1 MLGLRAPD
9 LRRLLHRN
17 ETLLASP
24 CIGII
29 EGPAETIEHV
39 ADLGIVDD
47 ERWAK
52 CNAVAE
58 RTRQQP
64 VLLRALHRVRS
75 DRQLESN
82 ASFVSLFLTS
92 SIAPTS
98 PIPRTSPTSGCCWN
112 LR

>member
-47 ERWAK
+47 ERRAK
-52 CNAVAE
+52 CNGVAE
-58 RTRQQP
+58 RARQQP

-75 DRQLESN
+75 DCQTRVEGFLRALVSNQLDCPDEPN
-82 ASFVSLFLTS
+82 TAHL
-92 SIAPTS
+92 A
-98 PIPRTSPTSGCCWN
+98 
-112 LR
+112 